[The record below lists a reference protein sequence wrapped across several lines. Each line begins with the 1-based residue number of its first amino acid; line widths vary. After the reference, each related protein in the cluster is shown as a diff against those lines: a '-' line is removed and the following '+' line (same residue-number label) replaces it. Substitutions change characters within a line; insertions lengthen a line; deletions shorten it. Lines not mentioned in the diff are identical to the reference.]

1 MPFDF
6 VRFGLITLAGI
17 LLFGERYD
25 LFTLAGGAVI
35 LLSTIIL
42 ALREQALAQE
52 ERKRPP
58 S

>member
-25 LFTLAGGAVI
+25 VFTLLGGAVI

-42 ALREQALAQE
+42 ALREQALARE
-52 ERKRPP
+52 GGKRPP